1 MASGI
6 IKPMLSDEIK
16 KFFKGEIFSDEKTL
30 ERFSEDA
37 SIFKIKPS
45 LVVCPKNTD
54 DIKNLVKFV
63 SKKKKIDQGISLSA
77 RSAGTDMTGG
87 SLTESI
93 VVSLT
98 EHINRVKEIKAE
110 GPRGGYAVVEP
121 GVYYRDFEKETLNKD
136 LIYPPY
142 PASRELCAI
151 GGIVSN
157 NSAGEKTLS
166 HGQTKD
172 FVLELKAILADGNEY
187 TFKPLNEFEL
197 KEKIKL
203 KNFEG
208 KIYSKIWDLIK
219 KNQKLIWESK
229 PNVSKNSAGYYLWEI
244 YDGKYFNL
252 AKLIVGSQG
261 TLGIVTEVKLKLERT
276 KKHSR
281 MVVVFLRNLS
291 LVDDLVDLILK
302 YKPESLESYD
312 DKTLKLAIKFF
323 PSLIK
328 IIKPKN
334 VLNLILKF
342 IPDFFIILTT
352 GLPKLVILAEFVGDN
367 EFEIEKNIQSLL
379 PEIKKLGVKARVTKD
394 EEEEQKYWTIR
405 RESFNLLRHHI
416 RGLHTAPFIDDIIV
430 HPEQLPEF
438 LPRLNKILSRYPE
451 LIETIAGHAGNANFH
466 IIPLADFKKPDFRD
480 TVLKLSNEVY
490 DLVREFKGSIT
501 AEHNDGL
508 IRTPFLDK
516 MFNPKM
522 LRLFEK
528 VKKVFDPKDIFNPGK
543 KVRGDLNYALSKIK
557 KE

>member
-98 EHINRVKEIKAE
+98 EHINRVKEIKVE

>member
-1 MASGI
+1 
-6 IKPMLSDEIK
+6 MLSDEIK

-98 EHINRVKEIKAE
+98 EHINRVKEIKVE